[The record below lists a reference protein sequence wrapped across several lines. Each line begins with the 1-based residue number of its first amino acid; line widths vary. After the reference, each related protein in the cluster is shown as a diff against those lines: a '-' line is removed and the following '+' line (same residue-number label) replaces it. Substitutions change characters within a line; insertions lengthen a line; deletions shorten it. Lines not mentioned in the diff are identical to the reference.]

1 MEKYGFTGVEGFYS
15 ILLKTIIVAGK
26 RKSQKS
32 DYKFCIRAKIQE
44 DETIVHELLHYA
56 YVAEGRTSVS
66 SEMRE
71 EFAYGYSIGY
81 LRRKYTD
88 EEIIEFNFLPYLFS
102 LAYPLAIPKIVSE
115 NGFTQQQFK
124 EMSHF
129 QKYDFYRK
137 NEKKIYELAK
147 DMAMERGRKLIQLYS
162 KILTQDTVSK
172 DHGGKIS
179 RFEILDI

>member
-1 MEKYGFTGVEGFYS
+1 
-15 ILLKTIIVAGK
+15 
-26 RKSQKS
+26 
-32 DYKFCIRAKIQE
+32 
-44 DETIVHELLHYA
+44 
-56 YVAEGRTSVS
+56 
-66 SEMRE
+66 MRE

-115 NGFTQQQFK
+115 NGLTQQQFE

-129 QKYDFYRK
+129 QKCDFYRK